1 MKTNLILLFSVAII
15 LFTACEE
22 ETEIQPRDYPFIL
35 TQSPVVSSNGAEFKA
50 EILDFGKVEILEYG
64 FIWSYEENSLHY
76 EFVKKLGTRPE
87 EKEFML
93 NVTSG
98 LEKDNVYNV
107 RSYLKIT
114 NKTVF
119 GSEVSFKSLGSL
131 APQIKS
137 FSPEEGPIGTG
148 IEIEGANFA
157 LSENEN
163 VVKIGKYRADVISFS
178 EKRLVVKVPADVE
191 KPEQVI
197 ITVETAGMKAESEE
211 YFDLWFPWT
220 LKSVSES
227 NYCNTYF
234 QIENKGYF
242 LTDNSSEIRVF
253 DLETGNWANNV
264 FLPESS
270 PKNGLKATVH
280 QDKAYVFI
288 GDEFWEYNPLEN
300 QWTRKADLPVL
311 WRDYDQTNSCFY
323 NYDNYI
329 CYISLNRDRK
339 IWKYHIQNNEWT
351 EDGIFPGNLN
361 DNPWG
366 NFSLK
371 DANNGYIG
379 LAKDFMN
386 QFWKYEQDEKIWI
399 DLGRIPINSY
409 SFWGSAVLNNKIYL
423 AFGQNDEWSDYCTN
437 EVWEFDPTINKW
449 TPFNRC
455 PSKEIIFA
463 SFTYNNKAYFFAEK
477 NIWEFDPSKN

>member
-1 MKTNLILLFSVAII
+1 MKNNIILLLSVVFI

-22 ETEIQPRDYPFIL
+22 ETKIQSREYPFIL
-35 TQSPVVSSNGAEFKA
+35 TKSPFVSNSGAELKA
-50 EILDFGKVEILEYG
+50 EILDFGKEEIIEYG
-64 FIWSYEENSLHY
+64 FIWSYEENSVIS
-76 EFVKKLGTRPE
+76 EFTKKLGTRPE
-87 EKEFML
+87 GNEYTL
-93 NVTSG
+93 NLTSG
-98 LEKDNVYNV
+98 LEKDKVYNV
-107 RSYLKIT
+107 RSYLKLSD
-114 NKTVF
+114 KTVL
-119 GSEVSFKSLGSL
+119 GSEVSFKSLGSSP
-131 APQIKS
+131 PQIKS

-163 VVKIGKYRADVISFS
+163 VVKIGKYRADVVSFS
-178 EKRLVVKVPADVE
+178 ENRLVVTVPDDVKKQEKV
-191 KPEQVI
+191 K
-197 ITVETAGMKAESEE
+197 ITVETAGMKTESEK

-242 LTDNSSEIRVF
+242 LTDNSPDIRVF
-253 DLETGNWANNV
+253 DLETGNWTNNV

-270 PKNGLKATVH
+270 PKNGLKATAH
-280 QDKAYVFI
+280 QNKAYVFI
-288 GDEFWEYNPLEN
+288 GDEFWEYNPQNNLWS
-300 QWTRKADLPVL
+300 QKADFPAL
-311 WRDYDQTNSCFY
+311 WREHDQRYSCFY
-323 NYDNYI
+323 NYENYI
-329 CYISLNRDRK
+329 CYIELNRERK
-339 IWKYHIQNNEWT
+339 IWKYDIQNNEWT

-386 QFWKYEQDEKIWI
+386 QFWKYDQNEKIWI
-399 DLGRIPINSY
+399 DLGRIPINSH
-409 SFWGSAVLNNKIYL
+409 SFWGSTILNNKIYI
-423 AFGQNDEWSDYCTN
+423 AFGQNDEWYEYSTN
-437 EVWEFDPTINKW
+437 QVWEFDPAINKW

-455 PSKEIIFA
+455 PSKEIIYA

-477 NIWEFDPSKN
+477 NIWEFDPLKN